1 MRLSCCERT
10 PSPEAIGSPGE
21 WDYRA
26 YPQKA
31 RIRATIRTLA
41 PLFASVTIEG
51 PEAATAGDTRP
62 RIFIAR
68 AIDYRGTDVAAEGAS
83 LAESV
88 RAAGYVPVD
97 PVVDLLPQHWGRRGT
112 TWYGSGGGRVDSN
125 LEWLRRCDA
134 MVVDMSLQDWTYIG
148 CVCEIVYAFLW
159 RIPTVVIAGRTTLE
173 REWLRYHTTRRVD
186 DVPDAIEELKGLL
199 GGT

>member
-1 MRLSCCERT
+1 
-10 PSPEAIGSPGE
+10 
-21 WDYRA
+21 
-26 YPQKA
+26 
-31 RIRATIRTLA
+31 
-41 PLFASVTIEG
+41 
-51 PEAATAGDTRP
+51 
-62 RIFIAR
+62 
-68 AIDYRGTDVAAEGAS
+68 
-83 LAESV
+83 
-88 RAAGYVPVD
+88 
-97 PVVDLLPQHWGRRGT
+97 
-112 TWYGSGGGRVDSN
+112 
-125 LEWLRRCDA
+125 